1 MRILLAAISAIFVMA
16 CDTPVVDPTT
26 GDPPAQPSTGESTG
40 TTDAPSPSTGESTGT
55 TEAPSDPSTSTT
67 GTGTT
72 TDDGSADGRPACIN
86 RLPNPD
92 PSCINRPYLSTDSTA
107 AEESTSDSTTDASST
122 TATEPGSTSST
133 G

>member
-1 MRILLAAISAIFVMA
+1 MRIQLVAISAFFVVA
-16 CDTPVVDPTT
+16 CDAPVVDPTT

-40 TTDAPSPSTGESTGT
+40 TTDAPSPSTGETTGT

-72 TDDGSADGRPACIN
+72 DDGSADGRPSCSN
-86 RLPNPD
+86 RPPD
-92 PSCINRPYLSTDSTA
+92 PGPPCSDRPYLDTTTTTGDSM
-107 AEESTSDSTTDASST
+107 TTDAT
-122 TATEPGSTSST
+122 TADTST